1 MPGGTRVV
9 VGKPAGTR
17 SATSQS
23 TMAIDDAPGG
33 ALRLRLSVASRLP
46 RDGFTRA
53 VLLATVVALLVFIVW
68 PLANSTLAG
77 LASAWRSAGSG
88 AAAKLGVLQ
97 PDVWRLACL
106 RADGACG
113 SGWHTIA
120 LGVAATVSS
129 TLLGTALALL
139 VSRGRL
145 ARSRVG
151 GAVLRAIALLPV
163 ITPPF
168 AVGLALILLLGR
180 NGAITRAVASLFDI
194 PAGRWLYGPI
204 GLWLAQCLAFT
215 PVAFL
220 TVLGVVQR
228 LPAVLEEAAATL
240 RASRWQTFKS
250 VTLPMMRPGL
260 ANALLL
266 CFIESLA
273 DFGNP
278 LVLGGNFRVLSSDL
292 YFAVVGAAQD
302 PGRAAA
308 LAVWLLLLALAVFAL
323 QRRWLGERSFVALG
337 GKGGATTALP
347 LDTRLSWGLAV
358 LVMPWCL
365 LTAAV
370 YGTLLAGGFVTLWG
384 VDFHWTTA
392 HLVDVFGIDF
402 DGGAPTLTGQAWP
415 SALETLRLS
424 AIAAPLTA
432 AVAIL
437 GGWLIARRQFPGR
450 RWLEGALV
458 AAFAIPGTVIGLAY
472 AQTFNA
478 APLMLTG
485 TGGIL
490 VLSFVFRN
498 MPMGL
503 RTTVGALA
511 QIDPSLDEASAT
523 LRAGHWTTLRR
534 VLLPLLRPAC
544 AAALIYGFVRAATAV
559 SAVVFLVSA
568 DHDLATTYLIG
579 LISNGS
585 YGPALAYA
593 GVLVVALFIVVVSL
607 EGALRAG
614 ERRLAAAPRHNHA
627 VTRAAK
633 ESLT

>member
-1 MPGGTRVV
+1 MDIGGNTAADANIPGKT
-9 VGKPAGTR
+9 
-17 SATSQS
+17 
-23 TMAIDDAPGG
+23 
-33 ALRLRLSVASRLP
+33 LRRRLSAVSP
-46 RDGFTRA
+46 WPHDGFTRT
-53 VLLATVVALLVFIVW
+53 VLFATVAALLVFVVW
-68 PLANSTLAG
+68 PLVNSSFGG
-77 LASAWRSAGSG
+77 LASAWHRSGSG
-88 AAAKLGVLQ
+88 VAAKLGVLQ

-106 RADGACG
+106 RGDGVCG
-113 SGWHTIA
+113 SAWHTIA
-120 LGVAATVSS
+120 LGVASAVSA

-139 VSRGRL
+139 AARHWL

-151 GAVLRAIALLPV
+151 GALLRGIALLPV

-180 NGAITRAVASLFDI
+180 NGAITRGVADLFGI
-194 PAGRWLYGPI
+194 PAGRWLYGPT

-240 RASRWQTFKS
+240 RATRWQTFKT

-292 YFAVVGAAQD
+292 YFAVVGAEQD

-308 LAVWLLLLALAVFAL
+308 LALWLLLLALAVFVL
-323 QRRWLGERSFVALG
+323 QRRWLGERSYVAVG

-347 LDTRLSWGLAV
+347 LDTRLSWGLTA
-358 LVMPWCL
+358 LVTPWCL
-365 LTAAV
+365 LSAAV

-384 VDFHWTTA
+384 VDFHWTSA
-392 HLVDVFGIDF
+392 HLVDVFGIDIE
-402 DGGAPTLTGQAWP
+402 GGSLRLTGQAWP

-432 AVAIL
+432 AAAVL
-437 GGWLIARRQFPGR
+437 GGWLIARRRFPGR
-450 RWLEGALV
+450 RLLEATLV

-485 TGGIL
+485 TGAIL

-523 LRAGHWTTLRR
+523 LRAGQWTTLRR

-593 GVLVVALFIVVVSL
+593 GVLVVALFAIVVSL

-614 ERRLAAAPRHNHA
+614 ERRLTAVPRYPHA
-627 VTRAAK
+627 VALPAK

>member
-1 MPGGTRVV
+1 MPAKPRMTNGKRGSRVENVTTGGADNHSRARLSMTSRLPHDTFTRVV
-9 VGKPAGTR
+9 
-17 SATSQS
+17 
-23 TMAIDDAPGG
+23 
-33 ALRLRLSVASRLP
+33 L
-46 RDGFTRA
+46 F
-53 VLLATVVALLVFIVW
+53 ATVAALLVFVVW
-68 PLANSTLAG
+68 PLVNSTFGG
-77 LASAWRSAGSG
+77 LASAWHNAGDG
-88 AAAKLGVLQ
+88 LAAKLGILQ
-97 PDVWRLACL
+97 PDVWKLACL
-106 RADGACG
+106 RGDGACG
-113 SGWHTIA
+113 SGWHTIV
-120 LGVAATVSS
+120 LGVAAAVAS
-129 TLLGTALALL
+129 TLLGAALALL
-139 VSRGRL
+139 ASRGWL
-145 ARSRVG
+145 ARTRVG
-151 GAVLRAIALLPV
+151 SAVLRGIALLPA

-180 NGAITRAVASLFDI
+180 NGAITRAVADLFDI

-204 GLWLAQCLAFT
+204 GLWLSQCLAFT

-228 LPAVLEEAAATL
+228 LPAVLDEAAATL
-240 RASRWQTFKS
+240 RATRWQTFKT
-250 VTLPMMRPGL
+250 VTWPMMRPGL

-292 YFAVVGAAQD
+292 YFAVVGAEQD

-308 LAVWLLLLALAVFAL
+308 LAVWLLLMALAVFAL
-323 QRRWLGERSFVALG
+323 QRRWLGERSYVAVG
-337 GKGGATTALP
+337 GKGGATTAAP
-347 LDTRLSWGLAV
+347 LDARLSWGLAA
-358 LVMPWCL
+358 LVTPWCV

-392 HLVDVFGIDF
+392 HLADVFGLDF
-402 DGGAPTLTGQAWP
+402 SGDGPMLTGQAWP

-424 AIAAPLTA
+424 LIAAPLTA
-432 AVAIL
+432 AAAVL
-437 GGWLIARRQFPGR
+437 GGWLIARRRFPGR
-450 RWLEGALV
+450 RWLDAALV

-478 APLMLTG
+478 APLLLTG
-485 TGGIL
+485 TGAIL

-523 LRAGHWTTLRR
+523 LRAGSWTTLRR

-593 GVLVVALFIVVVSL
+593 GVLVVVLFIVVVSL
-607 EGALRAG
+607 EAALRAG
-614 ERRLAAAPRHNHA
+614 EHRRHAASRHAPGVA
-627 VTRAAK
+627 PAAK

>member
-1 MPGGTRVV
+1 
-9 VGKPAGTR
+9 
-17 SATSQS
+17 
-23 TMAIDDAPGG
+23 MA
-33 ALRLRLSVASRLP
+33 SMTSRLP
-46 RDGFTRA
+46 HDGFTRG
-53 VLLATVVALLVFIVW
+53 VLFATVAALLVFVVW
-68 PLANSTLAG
+68 PLTNSTLGG
-77 LASAWRSAGSG
+77 LVSAWRGAGSSV
-88 AAAKLGVLQ
+88 AAMAGVLQ
-97 PDVWRLACL
+97 PDVWRLACV
-106 RADGACG
+106 RGDGVCG
-113 SGWHTIA
+113 SGWHTVG
-120 LGVAATVSS
+120 LGVATAVTS
-129 TLLGTALALL
+129 TLLGAALALL
-139 VSRGRL
+139 ASRGWL
-145 ARSRVG
+145 ARSRAC
-151 GAVLRAIALLPV
+151 GAVLRGVALLPA

-180 NGAITRAVASLFDI
+180 NGAITRAVADLLDI
-194 PAGRWLYGPI
+194 PAGRWLYGPT

-240 RASRWQTFKS
+240 RASRWQTFKT
-250 VTLPMMRPGL
+250 VTWPMMRPGL

-292 YFAVVGAAQD
+292 YFAVVGAEHD

-308 LAVWLLLLALAVFAL
+308 LAIWLLLLALAVFAL
-323 QRRWLGERSFVALG
+323 QRRWLGERSYVAVG
-337 GKGGATTALP
+337 GKGGVVTAAP
-347 LDTRLSWGLAV
+347 LDTRLSWGLAA
-358 LVMPWCL
+358 LVTPWCL

-402 DGGAPTLTGQAWP
+402 DGATPMLTGQAWP

-432 AVAIL
+432 AAAVL
-437 GGWLIARRQFPGR
+437 CGWLIARRRFPGR

-478 APLMLTG
+478 APLLLTG
-485 TGGIL
+485 TGAIL

-523 LRAGHWTTLRR
+523 LRAGSWTTLRR

-593 GVLVVALFIVVVSL
+593 GVLVVVLFTVVVSL
-607 EGALRAG
+607 EAALRVG
-614 ERRLAAAPRHNHA
+614 ERRCTGMA
-627 VTRAAK
+627 VPTTK
-633 ESLT
+633 ESMT

>member
-1 MPGGTRVV
+1 MPT
-9 VGKPAGTR
+9 PAK
-17 SATSQS
+17 
-23 TMAIDDAPGG
+23 
-33 ALRLRLSVASRLP
+33 LP
-46 RDGFTRA
+46 HDVFTRG
-53 VLLATVVALLVFIVW
+53 VLIATVLALGVFVAW
-68 PLANSTLAG
+68 PLANSLFSLVPAWQSAGGDLRAVWTTLA
-77 LASAWRSAGSG
+77 
-88 AAAKLGVLQ
+88 
-97 PDVWRLACL
+97 PDVWRLGCL
-106 RADGACG
+106 RGVGACG
-113 SGWHTIA
+113 SGWHSIA
-120 LGVAATVSS
+120 LGIASAVASTV
-129 TLLGTALALL
+129 LGAALALL
-139 VSRGRL
+139 ATRGAL
-145 ARSRVG
+145 ARSRA
-151 GAVLRAIALLPV
+151 GAALLRGVAMLPA

-180 NGAITRAVASLFDI
+180 NGAITQAIANALGVA
-194 PAGRWLYGPI
+194 PGRWLYGPL

-220 TVLGVVQR
+220 TVVGVVQR

-240 RASRWQTFKS
+240 RATHWQTFRT
-250 VTLPMMRPGL
+250 VTWPMMRPGL
-260 ANALLL
+260 ANAWLL

-292 YFAVVGAAQD
+292 YFAVVGAEQD

-308 LAVWLLLLALAVFAL
+308 LAVWLLLLALGAFAL
-323 QRRWLGERSFVALG
+323 QRRWLGERSYVAVN
-337 GKGGATTALP
+337 GKGGGGRAAP
-347 LDTRLSWGLAV
+347 LDARLSWSLTA
-358 LVMPWCL
+358 LVAPWCL
-365 LTAAV
+365 LTLAV

-384 VDFHWTTA
+384 VDFHWTLA
-392 HLVDVFGIDF
+392 HLTDVFGIAIE
-402 DGGAPTLTGQAWP
+402 DGALTLTGQAWP
-415 SALETLRLS
+415 SALETLRLA

-432 AVAIL
+432 IAAVL
-437 GGWLIARRQFPGR
+437 GGWLIARRQFAGR

-478 APLMLTG
+478 APLALTG
-485 TGGIL
+485 TGAIL
-490 VLSFVFRN
+490 VLSFLFRN

-511 QIDPSLDEASAT
+511 QIDPSLDEASAI
-523 LRAGHWTTLRR
+523 LRAGSWTTLRR

-593 GVLVVALFIVVVSL
+593 GVLVVVLFAVVVSL
-607 EGALRAG
+607 ETALRAS
-614 ERRLAAAPRHNHA
+614 ETKRTRMTVAMTMLPSETHDDAPR
-627 VTRAAK
+627 TPRTSRLGRK
-633 ESLT
+633 SLA